1 MQLNIET
8 IERLLRR
15 KHFGQ
20 ALAAL
25 FEFLS
30 KNPSDRT
37 ANLYVLLAKA
47 QAVGA
52 ERYEQEID
60 GLRGLS
66 LLDDHEKELV
76 RRIFLFGYHA
86 AETAGDQEKMWSY
99 QRLLRKL
106 ILGQPLNQPIPITP
120 NLALSSTPDMPI
132 ELVVSAPDEVLEPI
146 EATAPVI
153 PFRAKKPLT
162 NNLRRPMALA
172 LGVVALLIVPLAYF
186 GSRKTPIAVRHVAV
200 THLKLPQAAT
210 ASDDV
215 ALLPDAQGTKPE
227 DGAPLLTPDQHQV
240 ARQLANLRRA
250 YGRWMVNN
258 TTLTGS
264 VLLNLTVDSAGKVV
278 HVEEVR
284 SRLSDHGF
292 IDVVVAEARQWKF
305 SATSGEPTEITIP
318 LLFVPKEPGTR
329 AATPSAPVSER
340 KLAIPLRPHAAEPSE
355 VAKSVSQSDSFRS
368 NLARAERAE
377 ITSQPSVRLDLADQ
391 QATGYKT
398 LRAVRLVEK
407 PSFASTIVQVVDR
420 GSSVIILGKIG
431 DWLHVKVHSSAVV
444 GYVRREYVD
453 AAEAAR

>member
-1 MQLNIET
+1 
-8 IERLLRR
+8 
-15 KHFGQ
+15 
-20 ALAAL
+20 
-25 FEFLS
+25 
-30 KNPSDRT
+30 
-37 ANLYVLLAKA
+37 
-47 QAVGA
+47 
-52 ERYEQEID
+52 
-60 GLRGLS
+60 
-66 LLDDHEKELV
+66 
-76 RRIFLFGYHA
+76 
-86 AETAGDQEKMWSY
+86 MWSY